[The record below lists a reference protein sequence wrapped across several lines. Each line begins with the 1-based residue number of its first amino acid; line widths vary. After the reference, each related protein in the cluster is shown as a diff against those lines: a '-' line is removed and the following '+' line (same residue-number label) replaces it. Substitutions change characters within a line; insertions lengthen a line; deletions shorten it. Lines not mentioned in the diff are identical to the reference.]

1 MEKVEIL
8 FEKIKDLKD
17 EKVNEILK
25 DIVIIDGAIVQEG
38 NTEYKKNTNMIM
50 EEKYKDELDNINYS
64 IVKNIVDVK
73 LNKYVESK
81 EKDINT
87 ILGNLKVALIRIA
100 GIRVFNNEK
109 ISDLLHKIK
118 NEIDPK
124 MVYKIYSE
132 IDDEIINNIQ

>member
-8 FEKIKDLKD
+8 FEKIKNLKD
-17 EKVNEILK
+17 EKVNDILK
-25 DIVIIDGAIVQEG
+25 DILIIDGAIVQEE

-50 EEKYKDELDNINYS
+50 EEKYKDELDKINYS

-73 LNKYVESK
+73 LSKYVESK

-87 ILGNLKVALIRIA
+87 TLGNLKVALIRIA
-100 GIRVFNNEK
+100 GIRLFNNEK
-109 ISDLLHKIK
+109 ISELLHKIK

-124 MVYKIYSE
+124 MVYKLYSE
-132 IDDEIINNIQ
+132 IDDEIINNT

>member
-8 FEKIKDLKD
+8 FEKIKNLKD

-64 IVKNIVDVK
+64 IVKNIVDIK

-132 IDDEIINNIQ
+132 IDDEIINNI

>member
-8 FEKIKDLKD
+8 FEKIKNLKD

-132 IDDEIINNIQ
+132 IDDEIINNI

>member
-8 FEKIKDLKD
+8 FEKIKNLKD
-17 EKVNEILK
+17 EKVNDILK
-25 DIVIIDGAIVQEG
+25 DILIIDGAIVQEE

-50 EEKYKDELDNINYS
+50 EEKYKDELDKINYS

-73 LNKYVESK
+73 YVESK

-87 ILGNLKVALIRIA
+87 TLGNLKVALIRIA
-100 GIRVFNNEK
+100 GIRLFNNEK
-109 ISDLLHKIK
+109 ISELLHKIK

-124 MVYKIYSE
+124 MVYKLYSE
-132 IDDEIINNIQ
+132 IDDEIINNT